1 MFEPFFTTK
10 GNRGTGIGLW
20 VSLGI
25 VKKHSGTIRFRSSV
39 KPGRSGTT
47 FSIFLP
53 AGLMSNLVSAA

>member
-25 VKKHSGTIRFRSSV
+25 VKKYVLARPSPSF
-39 KPGRSGTT
+39 
-47 FSIFLP
+47 FQ
-53 AGLMSNLVSAA
+53 